1 MKKFF
6 FSILIFSIFN
16 SCQVWGLSSDYKK
29 LSFNYKS
36 RIVALDSFEN
46 LKPNLIYKI
55 NGKQLS
61 EELKKYPKALVYVFT
76 SVKNTKIK
84 LERYVQYANENNYKL
99 FLVMDGYM
107 NLDDTLTQHNNFYSI
122 PLFSIDNQYYNSN
135 NKLKYVTYFET
146 DLLQLK
152 EGYYSKCFCCAYSFE
167 NGKFIKIINE
177 I

>member
-1 MKKFF
+1 MKKIFF
-6 FSILIFSIFN
+6 IILIFSIFN

-76 SVKNTKIK
+76 NVKNPKIK
-84 LERYVQYANENNYKL
+84 LERYVHYANENNYKL

-107 NLDDTLTQHNNFYSI
+107 NLNDTLTQHNNFYST
-122 PLFSIDNQYYNSN
+122 PLFSIDNQHYESN
-135 NKLKYVTYFET
+135 NKLYYVRLFEI
-146 DLLQLK
+146 DLLQL
-152 EGYYSKCFCCAYSFE
+152 EERYYKCFSCAYAFE
-167 NGKFIKIINE
+167 NGKFIKLINE